1 MNRLTPLVRPN
12 IQRLV
17 AYTSAREQF
26 MDYQLTLLDA
36 NENPDISIGTVSNP
50 HLLNRYPDPVQQEVK
65 EALSELNGHPPDAIV
80 LGNGSDEIIDL
91 LIRIFCEPSKDRV
104 LITAPTYGM
113 YRVSADIN
121 DVEVDQASLT
131 DDFDL
136 DVEATLAAI
145 TPDTKIIF
153 LCSPNNPTGN
163 LLSSAA
169 IEHVLQEFKGVV
181 VIDEAYI
188 DFAEAPSARS
198 YCEDYASLLV
208 MQTFSKSWGLAGIR
222 LGVGYTSKDMA
233 QFYNRIKPPY
243 NINQLTQQQALKAL
257 QKSQELRAAVDS
269 IVEQREWLKSALNEI
284 SVVEHV
290 YPSAANFLLVRFAN
304 PDSIFDYL
312 IKKEIIVRN
321 RSNVHKCEG
330 CLRIT
335 VGTHSENQ
343 KLIQA
348 LKAYRS

>member
-36 NENPDISIGTVSNP
+36 NENPENSIGTDSNP
-50 HLLNRYPDPVQQEVK
+50 HLLNRYPDPAQLAVK
-65 EALSELNGHPPDAIV
+65 EALSELNGHPSDAIV

-104 LITAPTYGM
+104 LITTPTYGM

-145 TPDTKIIF
+145 TPNTKIIF

-163 LLSSAA
+163 LLSRAA
-169 IEHVLQEFKGVV
+169 IENILQVFKGVV

-198 YCEDYASLLV
+198 YCEEYANLLV

-222 LGVGYTSKDMA
+222 LGVGYTSKDLA
-233 QFYNRIKPPY
+233 HFYNRIKPPY

-257 QKSQELRAAVDS
+257 QNSQELTAAVDS
-269 IVEQREWLKSALNEI
+269 IVEQREWLKTALDQI
-284 SVVEHV
+284 TMVKHI
-290 YPSAANFLLVRFAN
+290 YPSEANFLLVKFAN

-312 IKKEIIVRN
+312 IQKEIIVRN